1 MENISSYNLYNS
13 KENCFYKKNTNSIK
27 QLTNDWVNVY
37 SASDTLQIK

>member
-13 KENCFYKKNTNSIK
+13 KENTNSIK
-27 QLTNDWVNVY
+27 QSTNDWVNVY